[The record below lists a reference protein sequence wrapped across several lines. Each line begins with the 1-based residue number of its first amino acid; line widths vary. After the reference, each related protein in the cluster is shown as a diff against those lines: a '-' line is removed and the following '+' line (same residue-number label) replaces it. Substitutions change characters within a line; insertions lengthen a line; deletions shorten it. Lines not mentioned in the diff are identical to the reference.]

1 MGCNCNN
8 GLRFAFK
15 ELDVKS
21 KPFLQ
26 LSSCSDAR
34 VLADALTIAKCAC
47 GKLQGCRTSSICT
60 SVEDFLRWQAD
71 ASNLPC
77 YDVGRVIALLNCP
90 HENGCPSNIPD
101 CEICFDGNDLF
112 AQAR

>member
-15 ELDVKS
+15 ELNADT

-26 LSSCSDAR
+26 LSNCEEAR
-34 VLADALTIAKCAC
+34 ILADALTIARCAC

-60 SVEDFLRWQAD
+60 SVEDFTRWQAD

-77 YDVGRVIALLNCP
+77 YDVGRVLALLS
-90 HENGCPSNIPD
+90 CPSNECPPNTPN

-112 AQAR
+112 AAAH